1 MSPLLLWE
9 HLCKNIIWE
18 EVHDVSDNKWIYEH
32 KIAWKCYYLLLRTHF
47 FFFKKSA
54 GVLGTLSISLSY
66 SPDNIISHLQDFV
79 IWVVRCSFQAP
90 NWGSVTGWCSTH
102 APFWFL
108 TWCVIKS
115 PLFKF
120 SESVSSPVARR
131 LSWRLVRIE
140 SRQLI
145 AWATEIVQRCALGR
159 KTTEPAM
166 SRNGVGR
173 L

>member
-1 MSPLLLWE
+1 MSQTISEFMSTKSPE
-9 HLCKNIIWE
+9 NVIT
-18 EVHDVSDNKWIYEH
+18 Y
-32 KIAWKCYYLLLRTHF
+32 CYGHIFL
-47 FFFKKSA
+47 KSA

-66 SPDNIISHLQDFV
+66 SLDNIISHLQDFV
-79 IWVVRCSFQAP
+79 IWVFRCSFQAP
-90 NWGSVTGWCSTH
+90 NWESVTGWCSTY

-115 PLFKF
+115 PWFKF
-120 SESVSSPVARR
+120 SESVSSPVGRR

-140 SRQLI
+140 SCQLI
-145 AWATEIVQRCALGR
+145 AWAAEIDQRCALVR

>member
-1 MSPLLLWE
+1 MLLL
-9 HLCKNIIWE
+9 I
-18 EVHDVSDNKWIYEH
+18 VTD
-32 KIAWKCYYLLLRTHF
+32 T

-79 IWVVRCSFQAP
+79 IWVFRCSFQAP
-90 NWGSVTGWCSTH
+90 NWGSVTGWCSTY
-102 APFWFL
+102 ALFWFL
-108 TWCVIKS
+108 TWCVIKIL
-115 PLFKF
+115 LFKF

-145 AWATEIVQRCALGR
+145 AWATEIVQPCALGR

-166 SRNGVGR
+166 SKNWRWASLKQEEHNPQLMGWESWCCF
-173 L
+173 